1 MSKVD
6 VRVGLR
12 ANDALNNIEVFTPE
26 LQLKT
31 FIHDTR
37 KALKMS
43 QRELSAK
50 SGINQSNLSKI
61 ENGIINPSIS
71 TIQRLAA
78 SLGHKV
84 ELRFVPDFERMSS
97 K

>member
-1 MSKVD
+1 MSKID
-6 VRVGLR
+6 VRVGDT
-12 ANDALNNIEVFTPE
+12 NTMDNIEAINPE
-26 LQLKT
+26 LQLKS

-37 KALKMS
+37 KALRMT
-43 QRELSAK
+43 QRELSEK

-71 TIQRLAA
+71 TIQRLA
-78 SLGHKV
+78 SCLGHKV
-84 ELRFVPDFERMSS
+84 ELRFVPDYDRVSAD